1 LDGRYHLE
9 EAVGR
14 GGYATVYRATQLNL
28 GQTVA
33 VKLLDVSG
41 PAQETAGERFLRE
54 AKAAAQLSHPGI
66 VRVLDFGMVSASEP
80 FLVMEFLEGKPLYVL
95 LREEGSLGVRRA
107 LRLFVPC
114 LDALQ
119 SAHALGILH
128 RDLKP
133 ANLFVTWP
141 GSVSESLRLLDFGC
155 AILLEESR
163 RLTGHD
169 VRLGTPNYLA
179 PEYILHNTITPAL
192 DVYQMGL
199 ILVECL
205 TGRRAVAN
213 EAPLE
218 AVRAH
223 CIGDLDLPQEL
234 LESALGPILHRA
246 IHPNHAQRFQNAGEF
261 RDALRAVNPD
271 ALPER
276 FAAPAGLAQSETTPS
291 GRSLVS
297 RTTERISRDNIEAY
311 VSRAKAPQDTPTAL
325 APNPPDARAV
335 VKPTLPAAQAEPPR
349 GLASAHTER
358 MEPPAKRRGLP
369 LVPLGALVLLGSA
382 AVGWAGWTALASDEA
397 PSVQAQAQT
406 QLRAQ
411 GKRAK
416 AAPAV
421 VRVKAVPKT
430 ASIYQGKRLLG
441 FGEVEVEVE
450 GGAQVEVVVQE
461 QGYVPRALTLKAS
474 DGPQEVALKPAPQG
488 SADAKADATPTRE
501 DPKPAVKPKAHPK
514 EVAPQAPPSGGEVSP
529 PAEPAPKLKIF
540 D

>member
-1 LDGRYHLE
+1 LDGRYRLE

-14 GGYATVYRATQLNL
+14 GGYATVYRATQLKL

-95 LREEGSLGVRRA
+95 LREEGSLGVRRV

-223 CIGDLDLPQEL
+223 CVGDLDLPQEL
-234 LESALGPILHRA
+234 
-246 IHPNHAQRFQNAGEF
+246 
-261 RDALRAVNPD
+261 
-271 ALPER
+271 
-276 FAAPAGLAQSETTPS
+276 
-291 GRSLVS
+291 
-297 RTTERISRDNIEAY
+297 
-311 VSRAKAPQDTPTAL
+311 
-325 APNPPDARAV
+325 
-335 VKPTLPAAQAEPPR
+335 
-349 GLASAHTER
+349 
-358 MEPPAKRRGLP
+358 
-369 LVPLGALVLLGSA
+369 
-382 AVGWAGWTALASDEA
+382 
-397 PSVQAQAQT
+397 
-406 QLRAQ
+406 
-411 GKRAK
+411 
-416 AAPAV
+416 
-421 VRVKAVPKT
+421 
-430 ASIYQGKRLLG
+430 
-441 FGEVEVEVE
+441 
-450 GGAQVEVVVQE
+450 
-461 QGYVPRALTLKAS
+461 
-474 DGPQEVALKPAPQG
+474 
-488 SADAKADATPTRE
+488 
-501 DPKPAVKPKAHPK
+501 
-514 EVAPQAPPSGGEVSP
+514 
-529 PAEPAPKLKIF
+529 
-540 D
+540 